1 MKEFLRAR
9 LNCVP
14 ESGKSIDFSNHE
26 TQMRIA
32 IHISHEPRKAKIPH
46 MSPVCNPCLL

>member
-1 MKEFLRAR
+1 MKKLPRAR

-32 IHISHEPRKAKIPH
+32 ISVSHEP
-46 MSPVCNPCLL
+46 V